1 MSEEL
6 PYKTAA
12 ASASHQQPRE
22 TLISPVGSNLGMD
35 KSTLKVHLPDGSFNV
50 VRFGDATDIKV
61 WPFFRQIIDCFF
73 LLLKIG
79 NFMTHTSQIIVL
91 LRYSSEILWINWYF
105 FGGTSQLFWNEN
117 HFTDGCHAPGFL
129 KLWFSPNLSFIF
141 ILGNFYVYNNVV
153 LPFANEF
160 YLKCKEFKSSNSTT
174 TSFFS
179 LILSVVIYTGL
190 SFYSYY

>member
-61 WPFFRQIIDCFF
+61 WPFFRQILDYFF

-79 NFMTHTSQIIVL
+79 NFYDTH
-91 LRYSSEILWINWYF
+91 
-105 FGGTSQLFWNEN
+105 
-117 HFTDGCHAPGFL
+117 A
-129 KLWFSPNLSFIF
+129 KLS
-141 ILGNFYVYNNVV
+141 
-153 LPFANEF
+153 
-160 YLKCKEFKSSNSTT
+160 
-174 TSFFS
+174 
-179 LILSVVIYTGL
+179 
-190 SFYSYY
+190 

>member
-1 MSEEL
+1 MSNCQNAINTNFTPFFCRRPHPHHPEHFKSSASKMSEEL

-61 WPFFRQIIDCFF
+61 RPFFRQIICRLLLFKRS

-79 NFMTHTSQIIVL
+79 NFYDTHAKLSYFGIL
-91 LRYSSEILWINWYF
+91 L
-105 FGGTSQLFWNEN
+105 
-117 HFTDGCHAPGFL
+117 
-129 KLWFSPNLSFIF
+129 
-141 ILGNFYVYNNVV
+141 
-153 LPFANEF
+153 
-160 YLKCKEFKSSNSTT
+160 
-174 TSFFS
+174 
-179 LILSVVIYTGL
+179 
-190 SFYSYY
+190 